1 MDSFWRRKEKQ
12 MHNEKHTHVK
22 RTIADMIF
30 LILGCAI
37 GAFSTTAVMIPN
49 GLTCGGLTGIVRIVQ
64 NYISIDF
71 SVLYYALAIVIWIV
85 VILTLGFRE
94 GKKVLLVTLLY
105 PAVLF
110 VFEKLDFQLLEEKD
124 LLLAAIFCGIFAG
137 ACNGFVFWRG
147 YSFCGTE
154 SIAKIV
160 KKKWMPQVDISRIL
174 LVLDCGIIV
183 ISAFIFG
190 RNIALYALVTQI
202 IASKVV
208 DFIMYGFET
217 KIVQMQIIT
226 AKGKDVA
233 DYVMHEIRRGVSS
246 YDIVGEYTGKH
257 RKQLIILCSPR
268 ESMVIKKFLLETDPQ
283 AFVTILQVNTVWGEG
298 KGFTDMGEDR

>member
-1 MDSFWRRKEKQ
+1 

-64 NYISIDF
+64 NYISIEF
-71 SVLYYALAIVIWIV
+71 SVLYYEMAIVIWIV

-226 AKGKDVA
+226 AKGKEVA

-298 KGFTDMGEDR
+298 KGFTDMGEDK

>member
-1 MDSFWRRKEKQ
+1 

-226 AKGKDVA
+226 AKGKEVA

-268 ESMVIKKFLLETDPQ
+268 ESMVIKKFLLETDPP

-298 KGFTDMGEDR
+298 KGFTDMGEDK

>member
-1 MDSFWRRKEKQ
+1 

-174 LVLDCGIIV
+174 LVLDCGIIL

-226 AKGKDVA
+226 AKGKEVA

-298 KGFTDMGEDR
+298 KGFTDMGEDK

>member
-1 MDSFWRRKEKQ
+1 

-137 ACNGFVFWRG
+137 TCNGFVFWRG

-226 AKGKDVA
+226 AKGKEVA

-298 KGFTDMGEDR
+298 KGFTDMGEDK